1 MMATG
6 TIIFYGPLP
15 ISMSSS
21 ALLPRLHSNFPPAP
35 YPGGD
40 HFDFP
45 HQILILSRGK
55 PPAGPP
61 MINFFPGTTSY
72 ASQWPRRVQT

>member
-45 HQILILSRGK
+45 HQILILSRGL
-55 PPAGPP
+55 AVGPP
-61 MINFFPGTTSY
+61 DDQLFPPHNFICPHPACRGPT
-72 ASQWPRRVQT
+72 